1 MTDKTGKS
9 RNINFLID
17 KSDLNKQT
25 FEYSDS
31 SVELQEGQVR
41 LAVDKFAL
49 TANNVTYAA
58 FGDAIGYWHFFPCTD
73 EKFGRVPVWGF
84 ADVIESRHS
93 EVGTGE
99 RFYGFLPIS
108 TELVVTPVSVSK
120 SGFVDGADHR
130 QSLPSIYNQYTSV
143 SGDPAYV
150 QALEAQQMIL
160 RPLFMTSFLIEDFLT
175 ENENF
180 GAERV
185 ILSSASSKTAI
196 GVAYQIAH
204 AEHRVA
210 ELVGLTSMGNKE
222 FVADLGL
229 YDTVTDY
236 DDIEELDPDRPT
248 VFIDIAGN
256 GSVIRRLHGHIGE
269 QLKYSCLV
277 GAAHWDADSASTDS
291 LEPKPVWFFAPDQF
305 QKRVGEIGAS
315 TVLIKVS
322 AAWSGFVGATNKW
335 MDIVELHGE
344 ESIQQT
350 FSQLLAGTAPPSKAF
365 VLSLTDGTPLN

>member
-222 FVADLGL
+222 FVAELGL

-269 QLKYSCLV
+269 QLKYSRRCALGCRFGVDGFPGTEAGLV
-277 GAAHWDADSASTDS
+277 FCAG
-291 LEPKPVWFFAPDQF
+291 PVPETRRRNRSVYGPD
-305 QKRVGEIGAS
+305 
-315 TVLIKVS
+315 
-322 AAWSGFVGATNKW
+322 
-335 MDIVELHGE
+335 
-344 ESIQQT
+344 
-350 FSQLLAGTAPPSKAF
+350 
-365 VLSLTDGTPLN
+365 